1 MVVLMRFTRSCQ
13 PMIWHPLAALARIP
27 DLTEV
32 FIVGFYEDALMSD
45 FIRSAKREFPKLS
58 IR

>member
-1 MVVLMRFTRSCQ
+1 MRIARSCQ

>member
-1 MVVLMRFTRSCQ
+1 
-13 PMIWHPLAALARIP
+13 MIWHPLAALSRIP
-27 DLTEV
+27 NLTEV

>member
-1 MVVLMRFTRSCQ
+1 MIRYNSQ

-32 FIVGFYEDALMSD
+32 YIVGFYEDALMTD
-45 FIRSAKREFPKLS
+45 FIRSAKKEFPKLS